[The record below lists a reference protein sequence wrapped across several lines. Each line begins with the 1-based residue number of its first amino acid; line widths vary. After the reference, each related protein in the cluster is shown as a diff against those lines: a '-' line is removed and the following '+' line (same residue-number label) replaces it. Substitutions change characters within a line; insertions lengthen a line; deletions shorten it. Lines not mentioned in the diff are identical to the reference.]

1 MQVDII
7 GNAIEYI
14 NELFRNNTDGHD
26 AAHSIRVY
34 HNAIHIAEKEQDC
47 NKEII
52 ALAAILHDT
61 DDYKLFKTQNNQNAV
76 SFLKKHMVPA
86 ETIEQIINIINGV
99 SFSKNKDKIPT
110 SLEGKIVQDADRLDA
125 IGAIGIARTFAYGG
139 KHGRT
144 LNETIQHFY
153 DKLLFLKDMMNTE
166 TAKQLAASR
175 HEYLMTFLN
184 ELDKES
190 VLQ

>member
-1 MQVDII
+1 MKADII
-7 GNAIEYI
+7 ENAIKYI
-14 NELFRNNTDGHD
+14 NELFRDNTDGHD
-26 AAHSIRVY
+26 ADHSIRVY
-34 HNAIHIAEKEQDC
+34 HNAIHIAEKEQNC

-86 ETIEQIINIINGV
+86 ETLDQIINIINGV

-175 HEYLMTFLN
+175 HEYHMTFLN